1 MEMEYWP
8 NRRHIQMQ
16 IPSFGNWEIYN
27 DHMIPK
33 HHQVVAQNLNQHFM
47 MEDFLNFGD
56 DDDDYEQF
64 KLPYHYPKKKM
75 MLDLRERKK
84 NRRVCDETLQK
95 QKQVVEEG
103 EKRKKRAPKAVDE
116 DLYKI
121 PPEFLNKQSK
131 RKNRMT
137 AGGFWK
143 GCLGL
148 KGCTS

>member
-1 MEMEYWP
+1 ML
-8 NRRHIQMQ
+8 ILCKQ
-16 IPSFGNWEIYN
+16 
-27 DHMIPK
+27 
-33 HHQVVAQNLNQHFM
+33 
-47 MEDFLNFGD
+47 
-56 DDDDYEQF
+56 
-64 KLPYHYPKKKM
+64 KKM

-131 RKNRMT
+131 RVINPQFLINPSHIKKPILKLSLGVLQKNRMT